1 MKKLVTLIAL
11 LALTWVSFAQDNGII
26 YTDFEPD
33 WCIETRWFGSRD
45 TLKLD
50 FDRDNEIDFM
60 IELYNGREP
69 DVSLIPING
78 WEFRAMLDC
87 PTIYMPI
94 TYDTLVS
101 TAPIGWWTECIID
114 SDVESYHVTY
124 GVRKVV
130 NDSIIYYGWF
140 SFDWINAS
148 SYSRDNAMEFKI
160 YVCIDDM
167 AYCTIPNYPLRWG
180 QTTMTSVAEAVDDDF
195 VSLYPNPTTGI
206 VNIKGERLSRA
217 EIFNNL
223 GQRIALVHSSEDEFS
238 VDMKG
243 LPPGLYFAT
252 MTDAEGRRYTRKI
265 VKE

>member
-33 WCIETRWFGSRD
+33 WCITPRWFGSRD
-45 TLKLD
+45 TIKFD
-50 FDRDNEIDFM
+50 FDRDNEIDLM
-60 IELYNGREP
+60 IELYNDREP
-69 DVSLIPING
+69 EVGFFPSDG
-78 WEFRAMLDC
+78 WEYRTKIDC
-87 PTIYMPI
+87 TIHAPI

-101 TAPIGWWTECIID
+101 TAPYGWRATNLVVSCVVFD
-114 SDVESYHVTY
+114 KRKF

-130 NDSIIYYGWF
+130 NDSTFCYGWF
-140 SFDWINAS
+140 SYARIFPPR
-148 SYSRDNAMEFKI
+148 SRNDVQEFNTFYI
-160 YVCIDDM
+160 CIDDM
-167 AYCTIPNYPLRWG
+167 AYCTVPDYPLRWG

-195 VSLYPNPTTGI
+195 VFLYPNPTTGI

-223 GQRIALVHSSEDEFS
+223 GQRIALIHSSDDEFS

-243 LPPGLYFAT
+243 LPSGLYYAAII
-252 MTDAEGRRYTRKI
+252 DAEGRRYTRKI